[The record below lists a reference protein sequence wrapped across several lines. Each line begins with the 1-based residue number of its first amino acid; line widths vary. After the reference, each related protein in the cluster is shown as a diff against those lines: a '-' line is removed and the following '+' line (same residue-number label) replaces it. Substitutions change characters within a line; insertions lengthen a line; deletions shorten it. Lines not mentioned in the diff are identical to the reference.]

1 MIISV
6 GICTYNSEKY
16 LPEQLET
23 IIHQTLRVNEIVV
36 VDDASSDQTI
46 RILNDYAS
54 RYPDL
59 FRIIRNEKNKGAR
72 KNFECV
78 LAESKGDIIFLSDHD
93 DCWLPEK
100 VATVV
105 SYFNNHPENKVVF
118 TNAVFMDE
126 NSAPLPSTLWDVVG
140 FTAEVRAYAQ
150 TKDDLLRYL
159 LKHGR
164 IVTGATLALKK
175 ESLPQILP
183 FRLMH
188 KIWHDA
194 WIALVAANAKML
206 GYIEAPLIRYRV
218 HSKQQVGWGY
228 MQKINSIIAGN
239 NPVPALQLKELKG
252 EAGNDELVQLIHL
265 RRKRVRLVN
274 RLSRYI
280 KVDPV
285 IRTEILQERKA
296 SEQAF
301 SRAKSLPV
309 RLLES
314 FRKMFK

>member
-1 MIISV
+1 MISV
-6 GICTYNSEKY
+6 GLCTYNSEKY

-23 IIHQTLRVNEIVV
+23 IIHQTHRVDEIVV
-36 VDDASSDQTI
+36 IDDASTDQTI
-46 RILNDYAS
+46 GILNDYAK

-59 FRIIRNEKNKGAR
+59 FRIVRNEKNRGAR
-72 KNFECV
+72 KNFERA
-78 LAESKGDIIFLSDHD
+78 LAETKGEIIFLSDHD

-100 VATVV
+100 VETVV
-105 SYFNNHPENKVVF
+105 AYFKTHPQDKVVF

-126 NSAPLPSTLWDVVG
+126 NSAKLPATLWDVVG
-140 FTAEVRAYAQ
+140 FTAEVRAHAQ

-175 ESLPQILP
+175 ESLGQILP
-183 FRLMH
+183 FHLMH

-206 GYIEAPLIRYRV
+206 GYIEEPLIRYRV
-218 HSKQQVGWGY
+218 HSRQQVGWGY
-228 MQKINSIIAGN
+228 MQKINSIIAGD
-239 NPVPALQLKELKG
+239 NPVPVLQRKELKG
-252 EAGNDELVQLIHL
+252 EIGDEELIQLIHV
-265 RRKRVRLVN
+265 RRKRVRLVK

-285 IRTEILQERKA
+285 INTEILQERKA
-296 SEQAF
+296 SEKAF
-301 SRAKSLPV
+301 SRAKSWPV

>member
-1 MIISV
+1 MISV
-6 GICTYNSEKY
+6 GLCTYNSEKY

-36 VDDASSDQTI
+36 IDDASTDQTI
-46 RILNDYAS
+46 QILNDYAK

-59 FRIIRNEKNKGAR
+59 FRIIRNEKNRGAR
-72 KNFECV
+72 KNFERA
-78 LAESKGDIIFLSDHD
+78 LAETKGEVIFLSDHD

-100 VATVV
+100 VEKVV
-105 SYFNNHPENKVVF
+105 AYFNGHPQDKVVF

-126 NSAPLPSTLWDVVG
+126 NSATLPSTLWDVVG
-140 FTAEVRAYAQ
+140 FTAEVRAHAQ

-175 ESLPQILP
+175 ESLGQILP

-206 GYIEAPLIRYRV
+206 GYIEEPLIRYRV

-239 NPVPALQLKELKG
+239 NPVPDLQRKELKG
-252 EAGNDELVQLIHL
+252 EIGDEELIQLIHL
-265 RRKRVRLVN
+265 RRKRVRLVK

-285 IRTEILQERKA
+285 INTEILQERKA

>member
-36 VDDASSDQTI
+36 IDDASTDQTT
-46 RILNDYAS
+46 RILHDYAS

-59 FRIIRNEKNKGAR
+59 FRIIHNEKNKGAR
-72 KNFECV
+72 KNFERA
-78 LAESKGDIIFLSDHD
+78 LAESRGDIIFLSDHD

-100 VATVV
+100 VAKVV
-105 SYFNNHPENKVVF
+105 AHFAAHPQDKVVF
-118 TNAVFMDE
+118 TNGVFMDE
-126 NSAPLPSTLWDVVG
+126 NSAALPSTLWDVVG

-175 ESLPQILP
+175 ESLSQILP

-206 GYIEAPLIRYRV
+206 GYIEEPLIRYRV
-218 HSKQQVGWGY
+218 HSKQQVGYGY
-228 MQKINSIIAGN
+228 MEKIEN
-239 NPVPALQLKELKG
+239 NHPVPVLQLKELKG
-252 EAGNDELVQLIHL
+252 EIGDEELIQLIHV
-265 RRKRVRLVN
+265 RRKRVRLVR

-285 IRTEILQERKA
+285 ISTEILQERKA

>member
-1 MIISV
+1 MISV
-6 GICTYNSEKY
+6 GLCTYNSEKY

-23 IIHQTLRVNEIVV
+23 IVHQTLRVNEIVV
-36 VDDASSDQTI
+36 IDDASTDQTI
-46 RILNDYAS
+46 GILNDYAK
-54 RYPDL
+54 RYPGL
-59 FRIIRNEKNKGAR
+59 FRIIRNEKNRGAR
-72 KNFECV
+72 KNFERA
-78 LAESKGDIIFLSDHD
+78 LAETKGEIIFLSDHD

-100 VATVV
+100 VEKVV
-105 SYFNNHPENKVVF
+105 AYFNTHPQDKVVF

-126 NSAPLPSTLWDVVG
+126 NSVKLPATLWDVVG
-140 FTAEVRAYAQ
+140 FTAEVRAHVQ

-175 ESLPQILP
+175 DSLGQILP

-188 KIWHDA
+188 KVWHDA

-206 GYIEAPLIRYRV
+206 GYIEEPLIRYRV
-218 HSKQQVGWGY
+218 HSRQQVGWGY

-239 NPVPALQLKELKG
+239 NPVPDLQRKELRG
-252 EAGNDELVQLIHL
+252 EIGNEELIQLIHI
-265 RRKRVRLVN
+265 RRKRVRLVK

-285 IRTEILQERKA
+285 INTEIQQERKA
-296 SEQAF
+296 SEKAF

>member
-1 MIISV
+1 MISV
-6 GICTYNSEKY
+6 GLCTYNSEKY

-23 IIHQTLRVNEIVV
+23 ILHQTLRVNEIVV
-36 VDDASSDQTI
+36 IDDASTDQTI
-46 RILNDYAS
+46 QILHDYAK
-54 RYPDL
+54 RYPGL
-59 FRIIRNEKNKGAR
+59 FRIIRNEKNCGAR
-72 KNFECV
+72 KNFERA
-78 LAESKGDIIFLSDHD
+78 LAETKGEVIFLSDHD
-93 DCWLPEK
+93 DCWLPDK
-100 VATVV
+100 VAKVV
-105 SYFNNHPENKVVF
+105 DYFNAHPQDKVVF
-118 TNAVFMDE
+118 TNARFMDE
-126 NSAPLPSTLWDVVG
+126 NSANLPATLWDVVG
-140 FTAEVRAYAQ
+140 FSASVRTYAQ

-175 ESLPQILP
+175 ESLGQILP

-206 GYIEAPLIRYRV
+206 GYIEEPLIRYRV
-218 HSKQQVGWGY
+218 HSKQQVGYGY
-228 MQKINSIIAGN
+228 LEKIKGN
-239 NPVPALQLKELKG
+239 NGVPALQMKELQG
-252 EAGNDELVQLIHL
+252 EIGNEELIQLIHV
-265 RRKRVRLVN
+265 RRKRVRLVK

-285 IRTEILQERKA
+285 IKAEILQERKA

>member
-1 MIISV
+1 MISV
-6 GICTYNSEKY
+6 GLCTYNSEKY

-36 VDDASSDQTI
+36 IDDASTDQTI
-46 RILNDYAS
+46 QILNDYAR

-59 FRIIRNEKNKGAR
+59 FRIIRNEKNRGAR
-72 KNFECV
+72 KNFERV
-78 LAESKGDIIFLSDHD
+78 LAEAKGEVIFLSDHD
-93 DCWLPEK
+93 DCWLPGK
-100 VATVV
+100 VARVV
-105 SYFNNHPENKVVF
+105 AYFNAHPADKVVF
-118 TNAVFMDE
+118 TNALFMDE
-126 NSAPLPSTLWDVVG
+126 HSATLPATLWDVVG
-140 FTAEVRAYAQ
+140 FTAAVRAHIQA
-150 TKDDLLRYL
+150 KDDLLRYL

-164 IVTGATLALKK
+164 IVTGATLAVKK
-175 ESLPQILP
+175 ECLGQILP

-206 GYIEAPLIRYRV
+206 GYIEEPLIRYRV
-218 HSKQQVGWGY
+218 HSQQQVGWGY
-228 MQKINSIIAGN
+228 MQKINSIIAGS
-239 NPVPALQLKELKG
+239 NPVPDLQKKELEG
-252 EAGNDELVQLIHL
+252 EIGDEELVALIHL
-265 RRKRVRLVN
+265 RRKRVRLVK

-285 IRTEILQERKA
+285 IHREILQERKA

-301 SRAKSLPV
+301 TRAKSLPV

>member
-1 MIISV
+1 MIITV
-6 GICTYNSEKY
+6 GMCTYNSEKY

-36 VDDASSDQTI
+36 IDDASTDQTI
-46 RILNDYAS
+46 DILNDYVK

-59 FRIIRNEKNKGAR
+59 FRIIRNEKNMGAR
-72 KNFECV
+72 KNFERA
-78 LAESKGDIIFLSDHD
+78 LAESKGEIIFLSDHD
-93 DCWLPEK
+93 DYWMPEK
-100 VATVV
+100 VAKVV
-105 SYFNNHPENKVVF
+105 AYFNSHPQDKVVF
-118 TNAVFMDE
+118 TNAMFMDE
-126 NSAPLPSTLWDVVG
+126 NSASLPSTLWDVVG
-140 FTAEVRAYAQ
+140 FTPAVRAYAQ

-164 IVTGATLALKK
+164 IVTGATLALRK
-175 ESLPQILP
+175 ESLGQILP

-206 GYIEAPLIRYRV
+206 GYIEEPLIRYRV
-218 HSKQQVGWGY
+218 HSKQQVGYGY
-228 MQKINSIIAGN
+228 MEKIKGN
-239 NPVPALQLKELKG
+239 NAVPVLQMKELKG
-252 EAGNDELVQLIHL
+252 ETGDEELIQLIHV
-265 RRKRVRLVN
+265 RRKRVRLVK
-274 RLSRYI
+274 RLSRFI
-280 KVDPV
+280 QVDPV
-285 IRTEILQERKA
+285 IKAEILQERKA
-296 SEQAF
+296 SEKAF